1 MNTNI
6 FEAGFDVSSYVG
18 SLRNYR
24 SVVKALMNDACASP
38 EHVEALKAAVAGV
51 REPVR
56 ATVMTEDWCGDSACN
71 IPILSSLFDG
81 AGIELRIFR
90 GSERQDLN
98 DFYNRSGADHIPVIS
113 IWDGDFNE
121 IARWIE
127 APATVSVRKD
137 AWKAERPEFME
148 LYRKQKDDKEA
159 AKKFALLYRSFI
171 DEMVTWY
178 KSGMWDETTREIVE
192 LCRANGTR
200 GQA

>member
-6 FEAGFDVSSYVG
+6 FEAGSNVPSYVG
-18 SLRNYR
+18 ALRNYR
-24 SVVKALMNDACASP
+24 SVVKALMGEAHANP
-38 EHVEALKAAVAGV
+38 EHVEAMNAAIAGAP
-51 REPVR
+51 EPVR

-81 AGIELRIFR
+81 AGIELRIIR
-90 GSERQDLN
+90 GSEQQDLN
-98 DFYNRSGADHIPVIS
+98 DYYNNSGADHIPVIS

-127 APATVSVRKD
+127 APAVVSVRKD

-148 LYRKQKDDKEA
+148 LYRRQKDDREA
-159 AKKFALLYRSFI
+159 AKKFAVLYRAFI

-192 LCRANGTR
+192 LARAYGTR